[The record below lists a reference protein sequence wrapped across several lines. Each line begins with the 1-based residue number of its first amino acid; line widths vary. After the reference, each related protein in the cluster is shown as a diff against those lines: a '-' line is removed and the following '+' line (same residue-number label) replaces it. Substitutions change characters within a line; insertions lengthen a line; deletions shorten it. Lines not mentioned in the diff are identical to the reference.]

1 MKSSENRI
9 RSLRKT
15 FDTESISE
23 GDALR
28 LKSYFPEESSSALV
42 KSICESSITL
52 ILIDSSTITLDVD
65 EYRNENFR
73 IMENYTKSRSIH
85 KGGLVCDLRP
95 IFDFFIRGEAYTFV
109 DKEGRETTFIMKEVY
124 GEYDP
129 ELMVNTAEGRTRIK
143 IENLLD
149 TISSAFLKV
158 YKANKPKETFLKFLD
173 SYKYED
179 RKDEN
184 GEENNDEN

>member
-1 MKSSENRI
+1 MTMKSSEKRI
-9 RSLRKT
+9 RSLRQT
-15 FDTESISE
+15 FDTKSISE

-28 LKSYFPEESSSALV
+28 AKDYFTKESFSVLV

-52 ILIDSSTITLDVD
+52 ILADSSTITLDVD
-65 EYRNENFR
+65 EYRHEKYH
-73 IMENYTKSRSIH
+73 IVENYTKSSNIYN
-85 KGGLVCDLRP
+85 GGLVCDLRP

-109 DKEGRETTFIMKEVY
+109 DKEGREISFIMKEVY

-129 ELMVNTAEGRTRIK
+129 ELIINTAEGRNRIK
-143 IENLLD
+143 LENLLD
-149 TISSAFLKV
+149 TISSAFHNV

-179 RKDEN
+179 REDEN
-184 GEENNDEN
+184 KEKE